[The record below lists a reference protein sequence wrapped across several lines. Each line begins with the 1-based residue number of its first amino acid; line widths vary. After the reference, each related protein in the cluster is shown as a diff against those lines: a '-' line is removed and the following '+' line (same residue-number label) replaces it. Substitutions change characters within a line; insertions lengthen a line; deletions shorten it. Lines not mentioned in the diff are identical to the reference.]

1 VIADRGGSGAL
12 NKFGPLLALVVL
24 LLAGCGE
31 NGTVRSPELPSNPAR
46 EVGDSIGLDIPAIA
60 VHVDKLQTFKLS
72 SEGKYNCPRDLQIA
86 AWNREGA
93 VPGEPGL
100 ALIIASGQG
109 LFQRLDALQPVDPIY
124 INRPDGTRIIFKRI
138 GQAGTTA
145 DARRAHLQL
154 TACGGVAV
162 TVYAELVT

>member
-1 VIADRGGSGAL
+1 M
-12 NKFGPLLALVVL
+12 NKIGLLLALVVL
-24 LLAGCGE
+24 LLAACGE
-31 NGTVRSPELPSNPAR
+31 NGTARSPAQPSNPAR
-46 EVGDSIGLDIPAIA
+46 EAGESIGLDIPAIA
-60 VHVDKLQTFKLS
+60 VHVDKLQEFKLS
-72 SEGKYNCPRDLQIA
+72 GEGKYNCPRDPQIA

-124 INRPDGTRIIFKRI
+124 INRADGTRITFKRI
-138 GQAGTTA
+138 GRAGTTA
-145 DARRAHLQL
+145 GARREHLQL
-154 TACGGVAV
+154 TACGGIAV